1 MLRDGIKEDGS
12 MSNTYLDKE
21 GLTHFVDALNK
32 RKIGNVSNDEGG
44 N

>member
-1 MLRDGIKEDGS
+1 

-32 RKIGNVSNDEGG
+32 KKIGNVSNDEGG
-44 N
+44 GDEPR